1 MRILRPLDLNCTQNT
16 MPLSHKISTRRDF
29 MTRMSAGLGALSLS
43 PFLPRTLAAASTAK
57 SGKLGIALV
66 GLGNYAG
73 KQLAP
78 ALEQA
83 SDCYLAGIVTGTP
96 EKEGIWAEKYGIKK
110 GNIYNYRNFDRI
122 ASNPD
127 IDIVYVV
134 LPNSMHAEY
143 TIRAAN
149 AGKHVICEKPMA
161 LNAAEAQTMIDA
173 CKRNSVQLSI
183 GYRLHFDPNT
193 LELMRLASEKPYGA
207 VKYVQSEAAFSM
219 GNNLKAWRLNR
230 ALAGGGAMMDM
241 GVYSIQAARYCT
253 GEEPIAVRAQEHKT
267 DRVKFKEVDET
278 ITWQMEFP
286 SGAYSN
292 STTSYNLRTNR
303 IYVSYERGAASLEPA
318 TSYTGIKGAI
328 FKGRTVE
335 KTLDVQAINQQQRQM
350 DGFSRGV
357 RSGTPSIVPGEEG
370 LADMKVIDAI
380 YRSIANGGRREL
392 I

>member
-1 MRILRPLDLNCTQNT
+1 
-16 MPLSHKISTRRDF
+16 
-29 MTRMSAGLGALSLS
+29 MT
-43 PFLPRTLAAASTAK
+43 PFLPSAMAQNSAK
-57 SGKLGIALV
+57 NQGKLGIALV

-83 SDCYLAGIVTGTP
+83 SDCYLAGIVTGTK

-110 GNIYNYRNFDRI
+110 ANIYNYDNYDRI
-122 ASNPD
+122 AENDD

-161 LNAAEAQTMIDA
+161 MNAAEAQTMIDA
-173 CKRNSVQLSI
+173 CERNGVLLSI

-193 LELMRLASEKPYGA
+193 RELMKLAEEKPYGKI
-207 VKYVQSEAAFSM
+207 KYVQSEASFIM

-253 GEEPIAVRAQEHKT
+253 GEEPIAVTAQERKT
-267 DRVKFKEVDET
+267 DFEKFKEVDET

-318 TSYTGIKGAI
+318 TKYSGIKGFV
-328 FKGRTVE
+328 FKGQNVE
-335 KTLDVQAINQQQRQM
+335 RTLDAQPINQQQRQM
-350 DGFSRGV
+350 DGFA
-357 RSGTPSIVPGEEG
+357 RSVKAGTPSIVSGVEG

-380 YRSIANGGRREL
+380 YRSIAHGGRREQV
-392 I
+392 

>member
-1 MRILRPLDLNCTQNT
+1 
-16 MPLSHKISTRRDF
+16 MPTPIDPSSRRDF
-29 MTRMSAGLGALSLS
+29 VTRLSTGLGALSFT
-43 PFLPRTLAAASTAK
+43 PFLPRALAQSSAK
-57 SGKLGIALV
+57 KQGKLGIALV

-83 SDCYLAGIVTGTP
+83 SDCYLAGIVTGTK
-96 EKEGIWAEKYGIKK
+96 EKEGVWAEKYGIKK
-110 GNIYNYRNFDRI
+110 ANIYNYRNFDRI
-122 ASNPD
+122 SENDD

-143 TIRAAN
+143 TIRAAK

-161 LNAAEAQTMIDA
+161 MNAAEARTMIDA
-173 CKRNSVQLSI
+173 CERNGVMLSI

-193 LELMRLASEKPYGA
+193 RELMKLAEEKPYGA
-207 VKYVQSEAAFSM
+207 IKYVQSEASFIM

-241 GVYSIQAARYCT
+241 GVYSIQAARYCV
-253 GEEPIAVRAQEHKT
+253 GEEPIAVTAQEYKT
-267 DRVKFKEVDET
+267 DLRKFKEVDET

-292 STTSYNLRTNR
+292 STTSYNMRTNR

-318 TSYTGIKGAI
+318 TKYTGIKGFV
-328 FKGRTVE
+328 FKGQNVERTLE
-335 KTLDVQAINQQQRQM
+335 VQPINQQQRQM
-350 DGFSRGV
+350 DGFA
-357 RSGTPSIVPGEEG
+357 RSVKAGTPSIVSGEEG